1 MFEANVQVNKP
12 KAKQNLRRRTM
23 KVTIENGNVIGT
35 AEWKSPG
42 EVDVDVADP
51 EQREWFEDYFSTED
65 AWLSGPVESA
75 EMTSDR
81 RDSSPEAFAHAAFM
95 LAAYAYK
102 VSGPYDGSS

>member
-1 MFEANVQVNKP
+1 
-12 KAKQNLRRRTM
+12 M
-23 KVTIENGNVIGT
+23 KVLIENGDYVGT

-42 EVDVDVADP
+42 EVDVDVSDP
-51 EQREWFEDYFSTED
+51 QKREWFEEYFSSED

-81 RDSSPEAFAHAAFM
+81 RDSSAQAFAHAAFM

-102 VSGPYDGSS
+102 VSSPKDGSS

>member
-1 MFEANVQVNKP
+1 MSIRIDNHLEEV
-12 KAKQNLRRRTM
+12 M
-23 KVTIENGNVIGT
+23 KVLIESEDYVGS

-42 EVDVDVADP
+42 QVAVEGDDP
-51 EQREWFEDYFSTED
+51 RRRAWFEEYFKSED

-102 VSGPYDGSS
+102 VSQPADASKEGNGT

>member
-1 MFEANVQVNKP
+1 
-12 KAKQNLRRRTM
+12 M
-23 KVTIENGNVIGT
+23 KVLIENGDYVGT

-51 EQREWFEDYFSTED
+51 QQREWFEDYFSTED

-81 RDSSPEAFAHAAFM
+81 RDSSPEAFGHAAFM

-102 VSGPYDGSS
+102 VSSPKDETS